1 MCFLFP
7 SESPTLK
14 YSTEIITD
22 SSHSVIRGRRVHVW
36 SPITFFFL
44 CFSFWIAVLHVSDA
58 LRSTKSWRK
67 RTLPATVLRRRL
79 LVSDSTGAVAGSQTC
94 GCTRA
99 CVLDFICTSGR
110 RKRGHRFHEPGFG
123 TGGSVTIN
131 SIRTKQNKESDSL
144 QCPMKQR
151 GTFCLK

>member
-1 MCFLFP
+1 M
-7 SESPTLK
+7 
-14 YSTEIITD
+14 
-22 SSHSVIRGRRVHVW
+22 
-36 SPITFFFL
+36 
-44 CFSFWIAVLHVSDA
+44 SDA

-79 LVSDSTGAVAGSQTC
+79 LVSDSTGALAGSQTC

-123 TGGSVTIN
+123 TGGSVDDKLDQN
-131 SIRTKQNKESDSL
+131 KTKQGVGLAAVPDEAARNLLSEINNVLVYLYWQYINKKSQKKNKNNQVKKL
-144 QCPMKQR
+144 
-151 GTFCLK
+151 